1 MGAEMVRERKV
12 NLGVTSASFG
22 SLLGQRIL
30 ALTDI
35 FDNLGG
41 GLVPF
46 GNPFGKHSFD
56 ERGEVRFVGGNGR
69 RGVLGG
75 AKRRIDVVDKSPK
88 YPGVL
93 EKYTE

>member
-56 ERGEVRFVGGNGR
+56 DPNTAWGGFR
-69 RGVLGG
+69 RQFF
-75 AKRRIDVVDKSPK
+75 KRHVF
-88 YPGVL
+88 
-93 EKYTE
+93 